1 MILLSLNSTHKIT
14 YNYTLRQHP
23 PPSHI
28 GEKNTWE
35 GIGVVSLSD
44 LTDQWK
50 VPMSL
55 MIQKFKLNLNIHL
68 TKNSFGKIPIG
79 LVVEAMA
86 DKQGVKMDHI
96 LWKFK

>member
-1 MILLSLNSTHKIT
+1 MHKIT

-44 LTDQWK
+44 ITAQWE
-50 VPMSL
+50 VPMNP
-55 MIQKFKLNLNIHL
+55 MIQKFQLNLNIHL
-68 TKNSFGKIPIG
+68 TKKSVLKKPIRSA
-79 LVVEAMA
+79 VVAMT
-86 DKQGVKMDHI
+86 DIYTHTDME
-96 LWKFK
+96 